1 MLSRQTMSELT
12 DPFPESDDLSMP
24 LPHLQALVKSVYSK
38 MTQEEFGGEAA
49 NVSPGCRR
57 EMNEVRRR
65 FRSGV
70 ADRSRSSDEFVRA
83 DWPPSAR
90 SVALDDVLDALRRA
104 SIEPPQARAENP
116 AWTQGLART
125 RACGDEVFSADKP
138 TRFHCYTASF
148 AVEPFAFTL
157 MKTGRAEAA
166 AGAPRARGNELV
178 ISSNRLPLPIVA
190 KTGWQEGR
198 GWEEG
203 RGTFWRMLCGW
214 FERLTAPG
222 AGASFRQNLLGGGV
236 TSLRLVSFMRIGMA
250 SFGRVQSPH
259 FTDMRAF
266 LPRPHAG
273 VAAGVS
279 SADDSP
285 S

>member
-1 MLSRQTMSELT
+1 MLSRQTMSEFT

-38 MTQEEFGGEAA
+38 LTQEEFGGAAA
-49 NVSPGCRR
+49 NVSPGCLR

-70 ADRSRSSDEFVRA
+70 ADRSRSSGDTMRG
-83 DWPPSAR
+83 DLPTSAKP
-90 SVALDDVLDALRRA
+90 VALDDVLDALRRA
-104 SIEPPQARAENP
+104 SIEALQARAENP
-116 AWTQGLART
+116 AWAQGLERN
-125 RACGDEVFSADKP
+125 RAFGEGVFAADKP

-166 AGAPRARGNELV
+166 APAPRARGNELV
-178 ISSNRLPLPIVA
+178 VSSNSLPLQIVA
-190 KTGWQEGR
+190 ETDWQAGR
-198 GWEEG
+198 WDEG
-203 RGTFWRMLCGW
+203 RGTFWRMLFGW
-214 FERLTAPG
+214 FDRLRAPG
-222 AGASFRQNLLGGGV
+222 AYASFRQNLLGGGV
-236 TSLRLVSFMRIGMA
+236 TSLRLDSFLCIGKA
-250 SFGRVQSPH
+250 SFGRGQSPH

-273 VAAGVS
+273 AAAGVS
-279 SADDSP
+279 SADDSL